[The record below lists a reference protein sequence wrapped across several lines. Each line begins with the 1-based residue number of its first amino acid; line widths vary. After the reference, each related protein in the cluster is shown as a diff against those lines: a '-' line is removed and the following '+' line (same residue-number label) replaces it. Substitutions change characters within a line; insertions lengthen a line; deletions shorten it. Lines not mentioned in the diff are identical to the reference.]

1 MSSLSDRR
9 RSLERASAGEAD
21 FMMTLAWSLGG
32 LALALAGERA
42 IHTGWLIFTC
52 WMPD

>member
-21 FMMTLAWSLGG
+21 FLITLAWSLGG
-32 LALALAGERA
+32 LILTLCAEFAT
-42 IHTGWLIFTC
+42 HTGWMIFTG
-52 WMPD
+52 WMPE